1 MKLHVIYDSENK
13 ILNVYSDN
21 GKLVEHLVTDQPM
34 DLVIRPDC
42 MIFQQPEFEGDD
54 RNEPSGCDHGCDPCD
69 HCGSC
74 GCDDPQCCG
83 THIAPCILLEA
94 GIDPGSVLEIR
105 PGEGC
110 LTIVLNTSTSDQ
122 AFLWAD
128 VAGVGRVPPHH
139 LPEQYPARPLVLA
152 YWVDV
157 VTDDGV
163 HLQTELSPWT
173 YRLLLRRSL
182 DQIAEK
188 AQRDEEDKIK

>member
-110 LTIVLNTSTSDQ
+110 LTIVP
-122 AFLWAD
+122 
-128 VAGVGRVPPHH
+128 V
-139 LPEQYPARPLVLA
+139 
-152 YWVDV
+152 
-157 VTDDGV
+157 
-163 HLQTELSPWT
+163 
-173 YRLLLRRSL
+173 
-182 DQIAEK
+182 
-188 AQRDEEDKIK
+188 EEDEDDDLAQMALDLIFVLEDFGMDIFKLAELLDEVLEDE